1 MHDAVKGLGLVV
13 GLGWLFTLTGC
24 PNPNIYGTPR
34 TTPAG
39 KISHSIA
46 AEAIGA
52 KTDSGGATFPT
63 APTYTLRVGATD
75 NLDIGVRIA
84 NSSTLGVDGKFN
96 FLKSRSFDM
105 AIDPGAQFFYFSTS
119 SSSGTS
125 NSSVSIM
132 GTYLHLPLLM
142 GVNLGSSVTLMP
154 TAGIMYG
161 VISGSSSASSGSSS
175 DSVKADANTGIIGR
189 FGLGVNVRILDGFA
203 MQPEF
208 TMMKS
213 FKDGASGY
221 LYLAGLGFNFGALPS
236 YADGK

>member
-1 MHDAVKGLGLVV
+1 MSSIVKGIGCCV
-13 GLGWLFTLTGC
+13 GLGWLVTLTGC

-39 KISHSIA
+39 KISHSVA
-46 AEAIGA
+46 VEAIGF
-52 KTDSGGATFPT
+52 KSDTTSGTFPT
-63 APTYTLRVGATD
+63 APTYTFRIGATD
-75 NLDIGVRIA
+75 NLDIGVRVG

-96 FLKSRSFDM
+96 FLKSHSFDM
-105 AIDPGAQFFYFSTS
+105 AVAPGAQVFYFSAS

-125 NSSVSIM
+125 STSSTVA
-132 GTYLHLPLLM
+132 GTYLHLPLLF
-142 GVNLGSSVTLMP
+142 GVNLGQSATIMP

-161 VISGSSSASSGSSS
+161 IASGSSSTSDSSGN
-175 DSVKADANTGIIGR
+175 DSVKASSNTGIIGR
-189 FGLGVNVRILDGFA
+189 FGLGVNLRVTDGFA

-208 TMMKS
+208 TLMKP

-236 YADGK
+236 YAEAN